1 MKRETL
7 LEQGFSEEQVTL
19 ILNMFHNTA
28 ESDKKLQEQLGA
40 LQTQLADYEVTK
52 AELDTLKREKM
63 SENEKLEADR
73 KEIEKNLAESRTIK
87 NEAKVTAILAEIG
100 ITDSETIKDLVS
112 DDENI
117 SISKARRYVDNFK
130 KMKEDTIKKT
140 KEELQKRDVKPNGSN
155 SSVTDDEEEVADL
168 TMTKDKFNEMLRK
181 NYTEAKAWKDN
192 NPDLYNEIMK

>member
-28 ESDKKLQEQLGA
+28 ENDKKLQEQLGT
-40 LQTQLADYEVTK
+40 LQTQLADYEITK

-63 SENEKLEADR
+63 SESEKMEADK
-73 KEIEKNLAESRTIK
+73 KEIEKNLAESRTIR

-112 DDENI
+112 DDENV
-117 SISKARRYVDNFK
+117 SVAKARRYVDNFN
-130 KMKEDTIKKT
+130 KMREDTIKKT
-140 KEELQKRDVKPNGSN
+140 KEELQKTDVKPNGSN
-155 SSVTDDEEEVADL
+155 STITDNENEVADL
-168 TMTKDKFNEMLRK
+168 TMTKEKFNKMLME

-192 NPDLYNEIMK
+192 NPDLYQQIMK